1 MPPSV
6 INEAKRKARML
17 ENFDYRKRVKSS
29 SDEQDESGNNESSE
43 TIAAAMECLHK
54 FRKMPV
60 GGMDEDEMKSQLL
73 PLLQQYLAK
82 A

>member
-1 MPPSV
+1 
-6 INEAKRKARML
+6 
-17 ENFDYRKRVKSS
+17 
-29 SDEQDESGNNESSE
+29 
-43 TIAAAMECLHK
+43 MECLHK

>member
-6 INEAKRKARML
+6 VNEAKRKARML

-29 SDEQDESGNNESSE
+29 DEENECGDNESSE
-43 TIAAAMECLHK
+43 TVAAAMECLHK

-60 GGMDEDEMKSQLL
+60 GEMNEDEMKSQLL

-82 A
+82 E

>member
-6 INEAKRKARML
+6 VNEAKRKARLL

-29 SDEQDESGNNESSE
+29 GEQNECEDNESSE

-82 A
+82 E